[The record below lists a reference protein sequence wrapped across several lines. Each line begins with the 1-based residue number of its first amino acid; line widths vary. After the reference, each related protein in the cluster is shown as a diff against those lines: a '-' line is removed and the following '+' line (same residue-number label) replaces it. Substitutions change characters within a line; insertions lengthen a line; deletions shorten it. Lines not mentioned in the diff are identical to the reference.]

1 MQLPKD
7 IANYHVLTIR
17 EEVNMGVLQS
27 VNEQPR
33 VPIGRITFH
42 LQTSLYRKK
51 DGEFSKVRDYLK
63 IGETRDVFDV
73 NGDYIEIQNG
83 LYIKNIDE
91 HQYTMTFGEII
102 VQGDS
107 VRSCSKNGIIL
118 RKLRPGLKVKVVSL
132 KFISNDVTVFGIN
145 EKEFISSDEDVQ
157 YVMGIFEFG
166 ADSAV
171 LKNGQSIKFQ
181 KGDITP
187 YQRVEGHNLLLLDG
201 TWLDIS
207 TLRGTLY
214 GC

>member
-1 MQLPKD
+1 
-7 IANYHVLTIR
+7 
-17 EEVNMGVLQS
+17 MGVLQS

-102 VQGDS
+102 VRGDN

-166 ADSAV
+166 ADS

-181 KGDITP
+181 KGDTTP
-187 YQRVEGHNLLLLDG
+187 YQRVEGHKLLLLDG

-207 TLRGTLY
+207 TLRGTLH

>member
-1 MQLPKD
+1 
-7 IANYHVLTIR
+7 
-17 EEVNMGVLQS
+17 MGVLQS

>member
-17 EEVNMGVLQS
+17 EEVKMGVLQS
-27 VNEQPR
+27 INEQPR

-51 DGEFSKVRDYLK
+51 DGVFSKARDYLK

-73 NGDYIEIQNG
+73 NGDYIEIQNE

-102 VQGDS
+102 VRGDN

-166 ADSAV
+166 ADSIV

-181 KGDITP
+181 KGDSTP

>member
-1 MQLPKD
+1 
-7 IANYHVLTIR
+7 
-17 EEVNMGVLQS
+17 MGVLQS

-51 DGEFSKVRDYLK
+51 DGEFSKVRDYIK

-102 VQGDS
+102 VRGDS

>member
-1 MQLPKD
+1 
-7 IANYHVLTIR
+7 
-17 EEVNMGVLQS
+17 MGVLQS

-102 VQGDS
+102 VRGDN

-118 RKLRPGLKVKVVSL
+118 RKLRPGLKVNVVSL

-166 ADSAV
+166 ADS

-181 KGDITP
+181 KGDTTP
-187 YQRVEGHNLLLLDG
+187 YQRVEGHKLLLLDG

-207 TLRGTLY
+207 TLRGTLH

>member
-1 MQLPKD
+1 
-7 IANYHVLTIR
+7 
-17 EEVNMGVLQS
+17 MGVLQS

-33 VPIGRITFH
+33 VPIGRIRFH

-102 VQGDS
+102 VRGDN

-166 ADSAV
+166 ADSTV

-181 KGDITP
+181 KGDSTP
-187 YQRVEGHNLLLLDG
+187 YQKVEGHNLLLLDG
-201 TWLDIS
+201 TWLDIA

>member
-1 MQLPKD
+1 
-7 IANYHVLTIR
+7 
-17 EEVNMGVLQS
+17 MGVLQS

-51 DGEFSKVRDYLK
+51 DGEFSKVRDYIK

-118 RKLRPGLKVKVVSL
+118 RKLRPGLKLKVVSL

-181 KGDITP
+181 KGDTTP

-214 GC
+214 GCWVESIEIHIWERQTEIPFLQ